1 MQQDDIRFSIEG
13 HVGLIEI
20 DRPKALNALSY
31 DMAVALRQVLQGW
44 AEDDNV
50 THVVLVGS
58 QPRAFCAG
66 GDVRDLHAVASR
78 GEFDR
83 MKVYFGAEYGAH
95 LAVYEFP
102 KPVISLADGIVM
114 GGGAGLM
121 QCSTHMIVTEKSR
134 FAMPESAIGLFP
146 DAGASV
152 FLGRCPRDIALLLGL
167 TGRIIGAADC
177 LMLGLAGAMVPSD
190 SIDDLRASLLA
201 CDVSEIDDVIGRF
214 RADPGMPPLQAHRAT
229 ISHVFA
235 GDDLAA
241 MRDRAGD
248 LARLKGD
255 AFAEDVHAALATK
268 CPASMH
274 VFKRLLDMAD
284 RIGDIAAALRLDYR
298 LAIRMTERPDFREG
312 VRAVLIDKTHDAAW
326 QPARLEDVKPAV
338 IDAIFDHQ
346 GLPSLS

>member
-1 MQQDDIRFSIEG
+1 MQQDDILFSVHG
-13 HVGLIEI
+13 QVGLVEMN
-20 DRPKALNALSY
+20 RPKALNALSY
-31 DMAVALRQVLQGW
+31 DMAVALRQALAAW
-44 AEDDNV
+44 AADDGV
-50 THVVLVGS
+50 THVVLASS

-66 GDVRDLHAVASR
+66 GDVRDLHAVAAR
-78 GEFDR
+78 GDFDR
-83 MKVYFGAEYGAH
+83 MPVHFGAEYGAH

-102 KPVISLADGIVM
+102 KPVIALADGIVM
-114 GGGAGLM
+114 GGGAGLL

-177 LMLGLAGAMVPSD
+177 LMLGLAEAMVPSD
-190 SIDDLRASLLA
+190 SIGDLRAALLT
-201 CDVSEIDDVIGRF
+201 CDVSAIDDVIGRF
-214 RADPGMPPLQAHRAT
+214 RADPGMPPLQAHRAALRH
-229 ISHVFA
+229 IFA

-241 MRDRAGD
+241 MRDRADD
-248 LARLKGD
+248 LARVKAD
-255 AFAEDVHAALATK
+255 SFAEDVHAALAAK
-268 CPASMH
+268 CPTSMH

-284 RIGDIAAALRLDYR
+284 GVADIAAALRLDYH
-298 LAIRMTERPDFREG
+298 LAIRMTKRADFQEG
-312 VRAVLIDKTHDAAW
+312 VRAVLIDKTQDVAW
-326 QPARLEDVKPAV
+326 QPARLEDVTPAM

>member
-13 HVGLIEI
+13 RAGLVEI
-20 DRPKALNALSY
+20 DRPGALNALSY
-31 DMAVALRQVLQGW
+31 KMAAALRQTLQDWGT
-44 AEDDNV
+44 DDRV
-50 THVVLVGS
+50 SHVVFAGS

-66 GDVRDLHAVASR
+66 GDVRDLHDVAAR

-83 MKVYFGAEYGAH
+83 MQVYFRAEYGAH

-190 SIDDLRASLLA
+190 CIGDLRTALLA
-201 CDVSEIDDVIGRF
+201 CDASEIDSIIGRF
-214 RADPGMPPLQAHRAT
+214 RADPGMPPLQAHRAA
-229 ISHVFA
+229 IGHVFA

-248 LARLKGD
+248 LARLKAD
-255 AFAEDVHAALATK
+255 AFADDVHTALATK

-284 RIGDIAAALRLDYR
+284 RIEDIAAALRLDYR

-312 VRAVLIDKTHDAAW
+312 VRAVLIDKTHDAVW
-326 QPARLEDVKPAV
+326 QPARLEEVTPAMIDV
-338 IDAIFDHQ
+338 IFDHE

>member
-13 HVGLIEI
+13 RAGLVEI
-20 DRPKALNALSY
+20 DRPGALNALSY
-31 DMAVALRQVLQGW
+31 KMAAALRQTLQDWGT
-44 AEDDNV
+44 DDRV
-50 THVVLVGS
+50 SHVVLAGS

-66 GDVRDLHAVASR
+66 GDVRDLHDVAAR

-83 MKVYFGAEYGAH
+83 MQVYFRAEYGAH

-190 SIDDLRASLLA
+190 CIGDLRTALLA
-201 CDVSEIDDVIGRF
+201 CDASEIDSIIGRF
-214 RADPGMPPLQAHRAT
+214 RADPGMPPLQAHRAA
-229 ISHVFA
+229 IGHVFA

-248 LARLKGD
+248 LARLKAD
-255 AFAEDVHAALATK
+255 AFADDVHTALATK

-274 VFKRLLDMAD
+274 VFKRLLNMAD
-284 RIGDIAAALRLDYR
+284 RIEDIAAALRLDYR

-312 VRAVLIDKTHDAAW
+312 VRAVLIDKTHDAVW
-326 QPARLEDVKPAV
+326 QPARLEEVTPAMIDV
-338 IDAIFDHQ
+338 IFDHE

>member
-1 MQQDDIRFSIEG
+1 MHQDDIRFSIKG
-13 HVGLIEI
+13 RAGLVEI
-20 DRPKALNALSY
+20 DRPEALNALSF
-31 DMAVALRQVLQGW
+31 DMAAALRHALQGW
-44 AEDDNV
+44 AGDDRV
-50 THVVLVGS
+50 SHVVLAS
-58 QPRAFCAG
+58 AQPRAFCAG
-66 GDVRDLHAVASR
+66 GDVRDLHAVASA

-83 MKVYFGAEYGAH
+83 MRVYFEAEYGAH

-190 SIDDLRASLLA
+190 CIGDLRTALLA
-201 CDVSEIDDVIGRF
+201 CDASEIDSIIGRF
-214 RADPGMPPLQAHRAT
+214 RADPGMPPLQAHRAA
-229 ISHVFA
+229 IGHVFA

-248 LARLKGD
+248 LARLKAD
-255 AFAEDVHAALATK
+255 AFADDVHTALATK

-284 RIGDIAAALRLDYR
+284 RIEDIAAALRLDYR

-312 VRAVLIDKTHDAAW
+312 VRAVLIDKTHDAVW
-326 QPARLEDVKPAV
+326 QPARLEEVTPAMIDV
-338 IDAIFDHQ
+338 IFDHE